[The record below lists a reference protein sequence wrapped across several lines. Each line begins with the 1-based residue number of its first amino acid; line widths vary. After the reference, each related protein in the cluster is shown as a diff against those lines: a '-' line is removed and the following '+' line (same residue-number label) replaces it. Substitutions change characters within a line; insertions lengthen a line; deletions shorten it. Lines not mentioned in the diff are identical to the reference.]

1 MTDFLAGFYG
11 GVALGWIVSQLFS
24 RWRRVRL
31 IRSCRR
37 HSNLL
42 ELPPL
47 PRLDPGRVQRGNGH
61 GGPTTPKL
69 EIVPTPQGVRLI
81 RLDRN
86 LSPRENPG
94 DLP

>member
-24 RWRRVRL
+24 RRRRVRL
-31 IRSCRR
+31 IRSPRR
-37 HSNLL
+37 YSNLL

-61 GGPTTPKL
+61 GGPTTLKPP
-69 EIVPTPQGVRLI
+69 IVPTPQGDRLI

-86 LSPRENPG
+86 PSPRENPG
-94 DLP
+94 DTP

>member
-1 MTDFLAGFYG
+1 MTDFVTGFYS
-11 GVALGWIVSQLFS
+11 GVALGWILSQLFS
-24 RWRRVRL
+24 RRRRVPL
-31 IRSCRR
+31 IRSPRR
-37 HSNLL
+37 YSNLL

-61 GGPTTPKL
+61 GGPITPKL
-69 EIVPTPQGVRLI
+69 EIVPTPQGDRLI

-86 LSPRENPG
+86 PPPRENPG